1 MSQRRFTRVG
11 DILPAILK
19 STGLDR
25 KLKEREILELWP
37 EAVGPEIA
45 SRTEPIGIDKGV
57 LHVYVEHGAW
67 RQELHFMANDIVQK
81 LHVRAP
87 DVELKRIRFT
97 AKR

>member
-1 MSQRRFTRVG
+1 MSHRRFTRVG
-11 DILPAILK
+11 DILPAVLK
-19 STGLDR
+19 SAGLER
-25 KLKEREILELWP
+25 KLQEQEILELWP

-45 SRTEPIGIDKGV
+45 SRTEPIGIDKGI

-67 RQELHFMANDIVQK
+67 MQELHFMANDIVQK
-81 LHVRAP
+81 LQKTAP

>member
-1 MSQRRFTRVG
+1 MSQKRFTRVG